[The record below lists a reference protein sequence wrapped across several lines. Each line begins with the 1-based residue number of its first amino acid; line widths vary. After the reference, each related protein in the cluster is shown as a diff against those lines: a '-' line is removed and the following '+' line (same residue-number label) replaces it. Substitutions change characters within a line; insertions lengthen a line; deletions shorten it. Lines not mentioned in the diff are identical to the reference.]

1 MGEIVAAM
9 ATCHAPYL
17 LSGSPEEKDSDL
29 DLTAAAMRELGTILD
44 ETQPDVL
51 LFMGS
56 DHLETFSMTCLP
68 TFAIVAG
75 STAVAEYAGHEFE
88 RPIHRE
94 LAEHLLDQLV
104 RSGFD
109 MTYSEDALLGHTY
122 AVPFDIIL
130 GNRDIPVVP
139 FHTNVYLPPLPSLR
153 RCEALGRRVAEIMES
168 RPERFAI
175 LASGGMSHFPGT
187 ERYPEPAYDFD
198 YWLLGELEKGNTDAL
213 LEMTVEQLDEV
224 GNTELLNWAV
234 MFGAIGK
241 RKGELLQYTPTW
253 HHGHGMVLFIPERG
267 KRPSNLK
274 KVGRYDFRNK
284 GFEFYAHPDAEAY
297 KLNKLLYAVR
307 TESGMRARVIDDFD
321 GVTAEWALTSEEK
334 KAAEAL
340 IDVKQAGSV
349 SDFCRPLVKAGV
361 HPLQALMALHVI
373 YVDHCRRSESAE
385 DGSEG

>member
-17 LSGSPEEKDSDL
+17 LSGSPEEQDSDL
-29 DLTAAAMRELGTILD
+29 AVTAAAMRELGTILD
-44 ETQPDVL
+44 ETKPDVL

-122 AVPFDIIL
+122 AVPFDLIL
-130 GNRDIPVVP
+130 ADREIPVVP
-139 FHTNVYLPPLPSLR
+139 FHTNVYLPPLPSPR

-168 RPERFAI
+168 RPERVAI

-213 LEMTVEQLDEV
+213 LDMTVEQLDEV

-234 MFGAIGK
+234 MFGAIGPQP
-241 RKGELLQYTPTW
+241 GELLQYTPTW
-253 HHGHGMVLFIPERG
+253 HHGHAMVLFIPERD
-267 KRPSNLK
+267 KAPSNLK
-274 KVGRYDFRNK
+274 KVSAYDFKNK
-284 GFEFYAHPDAEAY
+284 GFEFYAHPDAAAY
-297 KLNKLLYAVR
+297 KLNKLLYQVR
-307 TESGMRARVIDDFD
+307 TEAAMRTRVIDDFD
-321 GVTAEWALTSEEK
+321 GVAARWGLSSEEK

-340 IDVKQAGSV
+340 LDVKQAGSV
-349 SDFCRPLVKAGV
+349 SDYCRPLVKAGV

-373 YVDHCRRSESAE
+373 YVDHRRRNEAAE
-385 DGSEG
+385 GSS

>member
-17 LSGSPEEKDSDL
+17 LSGSPEERDSDL
-29 DLTAAAMRELGTILD
+29 AVTAAAMRELGTILD
-44 ETQPDVL
+44 ETKPDVL

-75 STAVAEYAGHEFE
+75 STATAEYAGHEFE
-88 RPIHRE
+88 RPIHRA

-122 AVPFDIIL
+122 AVPFDLIL
-130 GNRDIPVVP
+130 AGREIPVVP
-139 FHTNVYLPPLPSLR
+139 FHTNVYLPPLPSPR
-153 RCEALGRRVAEIMES
+153 RCAALGRRVAEIMAS
-168 RPERFAI
+168 RPERVAI

-187 ERYPEPAYDFD
+187 ERYPEPDYDFD

-213 LEMTVEQLDEV
+213 LDMTVEQLDEV

-234 MFGAIGK
+234 MFGAIGH
-241 RKGELLQYTPTW
+241 RPAELLQYTPTW
-253 HHGHGMVLFIPERG
+253 HHGHAMVLFIPERE
-267 KRPSNLK
+267 KTPSNIK
-274 KVGRYDFRNK
+274 KVSAYEYKNQ
-284 GFEFYAHPDAEAY
+284 GFEFYAHPEAAAY
-297 KLNKLLYAVR
+297 KLNKLLYEVR
-307 TESGMRARVIDDFD
+307 TEARMRSRVIDDFD
-321 GVTAEWALTSEEK
+321 GVTAERGLTSEEK

-340 IDVKQAGSV
+340 LDVQEAGSV
-349 SDFCRPLVKAGV
+349 SDYCRPLVKAGV

-373 YVDHCRRSESAE
+373 YVDHRRRREAAE
-385 DGSEG
+385 NVSDG